1 MPSLREF
8 LCAEQLENN
17 AWRFH
22 VPRELHGAFGG
33 AFGGVVAAATIVTA
47 RSVAEGRT
55 PNALDCRFVRGLR
68 AGDAVATATVINAG
82 RTLSTVSVDLTDE
95 EGRLCTRATISLVDR
110 EALKRIEREAP
121 RAGDWKTHAEAT
133 KWPPV
138 APIVEAIDSRFVGEE
153 GREFSIA
160 VIVPWDVS
168 PHDSA
173 EAACLAADMAV
184 GAPAGYAGA
193 REKVSTPN
201 PDLSLRFFGDV
212 TTSELVGVGRLERA
226 TNGVAAI
233 GLEVWSDRQ
242 MVATGISTALLIPA
256 G

>member
-1 MPSLREF
+1 MPSLQEF
-8 LCAEQLENN
+8 LRAEQLENN
-17 AWRFH
+17 VWRFH
-22 VPRELHGAFGG
+22 VPTELHGAFGG

-47 RSVAEGRT
+47 RSVAPGRT

-68 AGDAVATATVINAG
+68 AGDATATATVINAG
-82 RTLSTVSVDLTDE
+82 RTLSTVSVDLSDE
-95 EGRLCTRATISLVDR
+95 EGRLCTRATVSLVDR
-110 EALKRIEREAP
+110 AALKAVERDEVS
-121 RAGDWKTHAEAT
+121 AGDWKPHADAA

-153 GREFSIA
+153 GREFAIA
-160 VIVPWDVS
+160 VIVPWDLGD
-168 PHDSA
+168 DSA

-212 TTSELVGVGRLERA
+212 TSSELVGVGRLERA
-226 TNGVAAI
+226 ANGVAAI

-242 MVATGISTALLIPA
+242 MVATGISTALLLPT
-256 G
+256 